1 MADANAPSKKKGGI
15 KVGQYVWVKDAA
27 IAGDSLYVK
36 GLVKNIDDKGKVT
49 VECYNESKSEEL
61 ELPKDECY
69 PPHPGEDVPDHC
81 QLMFLSQATLL
92 ENTRVRF
99 ANDHI
104 HTYVG
109 DILVVVNPFKWDVQQ
124 AGHPVYSDAVKAMC
138 VDKKLQTAGCGP
150 HVFAM
155 AEKAYVQLK
164 TSVKK
169 VGRLQS
175 QCVVVSGESGAG
187 KTEGNRAL
195 MNYLIYRGSAGGAP
209 SDLTEKIMNANP
221 ILESFGNAKTTR
233 NNNSSRFGRYTLVR
247 FDDSWGVAGAQV
259 RVFLLERSRVTS
271 ASNAQERSYHAFYQL
286 IKAGTQYISPNDCK
300 AHRYTAFPG
309 TEIDSPGI
317 DDAAWFK
324 ECNDGFAS
332 VAVGPSE
339 IDVMW
344 GYVAAMLLMGNL
356 DFGQGDHAVVADA
369 ATLAKLEANLGITN
383 GAQMLTKRSLTIAG
397 ETSLIEQEPAK
408 AAMARDALVKIMYA
422 RLFDWIVSRV
432 NKTVDA
438 SGDSSDRYIGLLDVY
453 GFEFFAVNSFE
464 QLCINFANEKL
475 QQFFLVSVFASEA
488 NTYHEE
494 GVPWT
499 PIQYKDNSD
508 IIALCEEKE
517 KGIYDVLDNQC
528 KTPKADGR
536 TFCKALHDTHGQKK
550 GGSAAFGKL
559 KVGKKEKRSNDDHFI
574 VCHFAGVSQPL

>member
-27 IAGDSLYVK
+27 IAGDNLYVK

-175 QCVVVSGESGAG
+175 QCVVVS
-187 KTEGNRAL
+187 AL
-195 MNYLIYRGSAGGAP
+195 QFASRVPIPTDTFRSRR
-209 SDLTEKIMNANP
+209 
-221 ILESFGNAKTTR
+221 ILEGASAQGTQPCWLHGGR
-233 NNNSSRFGRYTLVR
+233 SSWRLGARCPGTMLSVCCETLM
-247 FDDSWGVAGAQV
+247 
-259 RVFLLERSRVTS
+259 
-271 ASNAQERSYHAFYQL
+271 YQL
-286 IKAGTQYISPNDCK
+286 QLLTCA
-300 AHRYTAFPG
+300 
-309 TEIDSPGI
+309 DSI
-317 DDAAWFK
+317 W
-324 ECNDGFAS
+324 
-332 VAVGPSE
+332 
-339 IDVMW
+339 
-344 GYVAAMLLMGNL
+344 
-356 DFGQGDHAVVADA
+356 
-369 ATLAKLEANLGITN
+369 
-383 GAQMLTKRSLTIAG
+383 
-397 ETSLIEQEPAK
+397 
-408 AAMARDALVKIMYA
+408 
-422 RLFDWIVSRV
+422 
-432 NKTVDA
+432 
-438 SGDSSDRYIGLLDVY
+438 
-453 GFEFFAVNSFE
+453 
-464 QLCINFANEKL
+464 
-475 QQFFLVSVFASEA
+475 
-488 NTYHEE
+488 
-494 GVPWT
+494 
-499 PIQYKDNSD
+499 
-508 IIALCEEKE
+508 
-517 KGIYDVLDNQC
+517 
-528 KTPKADGR
+528 
-536 TFCKALHDTHGQKK
+536 
-550 GGSAAFGKL
+550 
-559 KVGKKEKRSNDDHFI
+559 
-574 VCHFAGVSQPL
+574 